1 MSRAIKI
8 SIFLLSLIFSSQVLA
23 AESPDKLYKEGRFAE
38 AEKAYTELD
47 MDHPKEV
54 RFRYD
59 RGCAAYQGSDYRGA
73 RAAFSSALVRAND
86 NKIRFRAAYNLGNIA
101 FKKGDFQGAAARY
114 RQAIVYNPKNEDAK
128 ANLELALR
136 KLEKQKEKKR
146 QSKKGPGQTKNK
158 KGQSKNGKKRKG
170 PGKQSKGNAHSQKHT
185 NAENHQAKKGPAQS
199 KNGAGS
205 KKEKTRPNQAQNIKK
220 NAPEDLSGKLKSSNP
235 MPKEG
240 PKKQV
245 AGRAMSTI
253 SKKEA
258 KALLE
263 NVKEDPSRFMRFQI
277 PKDRKGGV
285 PSGKDW

>member
-8 SIFLLSLIFSSQVLA
+8 SILLLSLIFSSQVLA

-146 QSKKGPGQTKNK
+146 QSKKRPGQTKGK

-170 PGKQSKGNAHSQKHT
+170 PGKQSKGNTHSQKHPD
-185 NAENHQAKKGPAQS
+185 AENHQAKKGPAQS

-220 NAPEDLSGKLKSSNP
+220 DASEDLSGKLKSSNP
-235 MPKEG
+235 MPKES
-240 PKKQV
+240 PKKQG

-277 PKDRKGGV
+277 PEDRKGGV

>member
-185 NAENHQAKKGPAQS
+185 NAENHQTKKGPAQS

-205 KKEKTRPNQAQNIKK
+205 KKEKTRPSQAQNIKK

-235 MPKEG
+235 MPKES

-277 PKDRKGGV
+277 PKDRRGGV